1 LKQKWLN
8 KSFIFEVMNVTLFY
22 ERKQLVTPG
31 DLLAEGDYLAGE
43 NTYRDND
50 KIYASIVGLVD
61 YDVRKIHVVALK
73 AFYVPS
79 VEDIVIGKIVEVG
92 TGGWT
97 VDINAPYPAMLRA
110 SDVLDRPFKPRTSDL
125 PSIFD
130 VGDLVIAKILAYDR
144 TRDPLLTVSEP
155 GLGKIMR
162 GQLVEITPTKIP
174 RVIGRK
180 GSMISMIKKETA
192 CQITIGQN
200 GLILISGKTPEDE
213 RLAVMALHKIEEESH
228 TSGLTD
234 RVTEMLRKE
243 KEGVEHA

>member
-1 LKQKWLN
+1 VPLL
-8 KSFIFEVMNVTLFY
+8 Y
-22 ERKQLVTPG
+22 ERRQLVTPG
-31 DLLAEGDYLAGE
+31 DLLAEGDYVAGE
-43 NTYRDND
+43 NTYRDDD
-50 KIYASIVGLVD
+50 KIYASRVGLVD
-61 YDVRKIHVVALK
+61 YEAREVHVVALK

-79 VEDIVIGKIVEVG
+79 VGDTIIGKVVEV
-92 TGGWT
+92 TSGGWM
-97 VDINAPYPAMLRA
+97 VDINAPYLAMLRA

-130 VGDLVIAKILAYDR
+130 VGDLVIAKIVAYDR
-144 TRDPLLTVSEP
+144 TRDPLLTIHEP

-180 GSMISMIKKETA
+180 GSMVSMIKRETG

-234 RVTEMLRKE
+234 RVTEMLRKK

>member
-1 LKQKWLN
+1 
-8 KSFIFEVMNVTLFY
+8 MPLFY

-31 DLLAEGDYLAGE
+31 DFIAEGDYLAGE
-43 NTYRDND
+43 NTYREDD
-50 KIYASIVGLVD
+50 KIYASRVGLVD
-61 YDVRKIHVVALK
+61 YEASKVNVVALK

-79 VEDIVIGKIVEVG
+79 VGDTVIGKVVEV
-92 TGGWT
+92 TSGGWM
-97 VDINAPYPAMLRA
+97 VDINAPYLAALRA
-110 SDVLDRPFKPRTSDL
+110 SDVMDRPFKPTTNDL

-130 VGDLVIAKILAYDR
+130 VGDLVIAKIVAYDR
-144 TRDPLLTVSEP
+144 TLDPLLTVREP

-180 GSMISMIKKETA
+180 GSMVSMIKKETA

-213 RLAVMALHKIEEESH
+213 GLAVMALRKIEEESH

-234 RVTEMLRKE
+234 RVTQMLRNK

>member
-1 LKQKWLN
+1 M
-8 KSFIFEVMNVTLFY
+8 FEVMNVPFFY
-22 ERKQLVTPG
+22 ESRQLVTPG

-43 NTYRDND
+43 NTYKDDD
-50 KIYASIVGLVD
+50 KIYASRVGLVD
-61 YDVRKIHVVALK
+61 YDVRRVNVVALK

-79 VEDIVIGKIVEVG
+79 VEDTVIGKIVEVG
-92 TGGWT
+92 TGSWT
-97 VDINAPYPAMLRA
+97 VDINAPYFAILRA
-110 SDVLDRPFKPRTSDL
+110 SDVLDRPFKPRTNDL

-130 VGDLVIAKILAYDR
+130 VGDLIIAKIVAYDR
-144 TRDPLLTVSEP
+144 TQDPLLTVREP

-162 GQLVEITPTKIP
+162 GQLVEVTPTKIP

-213 RLAVMALHKIEEESH
+213 RLAVMAIHKIEEESH